1 MSQNRNQLI
10 ADDTTLMETITKISS
25 KVVSRYIARSVIPL
39 REKEDVEMAII
50 EKFLDKKEKINGA
63 FEGKSKPATY
73 YTAVIN
79 RMCCEI
85 IRKEQKHWY
94 SLPDDQQHENENQ
107 NSVGSIFESEKGAA
121 INNEVK
127 RLSKAML
134 FFNGTSAKV
143 NLFLKYYYNISL
155 NDNDFISYSE
165 ENKNYVKDVLLNQK
179 VDSKAGKFEKLAKL
193 VNKVEGKN
201 VKGDAV
207 RIWLNKQT
215 DTLVKRLN
223 NNNAS
228 NHNAE
233 SLGLLF
239 EIKETKMS

>member
-1 MSQNRNQLI
+1 MTQNRNQLLE
-10 ADDTTLMETITKISS
+10 DDKTLMETISKISS

-50 EKFLDKKEKINGA
+50 EKFLDKKEKITGA
-63 FEGKSKPATY
+63 FEGKSKPVTY
-73 YTAVIN
+73 FTAVIN

-94 SLPDDQQHENENQ
+94 ALPDDQQKDNEKQDNP
-107 NSVGSIFESEKGAA
+107 GLIYESEKGAA

-134 FFNGTSAKV
+134 FFNGTSAKI
-143 NLFLKYYYNISL
+143 NLFLKYYYDIPLKNT
-155 NDNDFISYSE
+155 DFINYSE
-165 ENKNYVKDVLLNQK
+165 ENKNFIKDILVDQK

-193 VNKVEGKN
+193 VNKVENKN
-201 VKGDAV
+201 IKSDAV

-215 DTLVKRLN
+215 DILIKRLN
-223 NNNAS
+223 HNNAS

-239 EIKETKMS
+239 EIKETKMN